1 MTKRLFDVFFSIVG
15 LFFSSIFLVVFY
27 ILATLDTRQN
37 GIFVQQRI
45 GQYGK
50 PFTIYKFRTFGLSPK
65 KPISRFGAFLR
76 NSKIDELPQ
85 LWNVFK
91 GDMSFVGPRP
101 DVAGYYDTLHGEN
114 KLILKL
120 KPGVTSL
127 ASIKYANEEEILSKQ
142 VDSVSYNDT
151 VIFPDKLK
159 MNLQYYYNQSLTLDI
174 KIIMETLWQ
183 RLK

>member
-1 MTKRLFDVFFSIVG
+1 MTKRLFDLFFSVLG
-15 LFFSSIFLVVFY
+15 LFFSSIFLAVFY
-27 ILATLDTRQN
+27 ILATIDTRQN
-37 GIFVQQRI
+37 GIFSQQRI
-45 GQYGK
+45 GQFGK
-50 PFTIYKFRTFGLSPK
+50 PFTIYKFRSFGLSSK

-101 DVAGYYDTLHGEN
+101 DVAGYYDTLEGEN

-127 ASIKYANEEEILSKQ
+127 ASIKYAIEEEILSKQ
-142 VDSVSYNDT
+142 EQSILYNDT
-151 VIFPDKLK
+151 VIFPDKVK
-159 MNLQYYYNQSLTLDI
+159 MNLEYYYNQSLTLDI
-174 KIIMETLWQ
+174 KIILETLRQ
-183 RLK
+183 RFK

>member
-15 LFFSSIFLVVFY
+15 LFFSSIFLVALY

-37 GIFVQQRI
+37 GIFSQQRI

-50 PFTIYKFRTFGLSPK
+50 PFTIYKLRTFGLSPG
-65 KPISRFGAFLR
+65 KPISRFGTFLR

-101 DVAGYYDTLHGEN
+101 DVAGYYDTLNGEN

-142 VDSVSYNDT
+142 VDSILYNDT
-151 VIFPDKLK
+151 VIFPDKVK